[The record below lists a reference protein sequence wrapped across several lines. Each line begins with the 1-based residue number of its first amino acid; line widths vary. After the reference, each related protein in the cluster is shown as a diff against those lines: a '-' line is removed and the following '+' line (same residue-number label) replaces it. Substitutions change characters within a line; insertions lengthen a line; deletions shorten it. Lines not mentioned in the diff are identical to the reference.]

1 MSPKRSIR
9 RPAAAVAL
17 LLALTAAP
25 AAAAAGPDCTGL
37 QPLDGPLGYGARDG
51 SSRCEGFFQS
61 PVGAAALEVVFVRY
75 ARLRFAAQADRVLV
89 VRPPGE
95 LPPGVERLT
104 VSALALSP
112 QTYYR
117 MDAALD
123 GGEVLRWP
131 IAAVLAPAGLG
142 AGDIGVFGAVRA
154 PDRTIHVPLGVAP
167 EGTPPPGPDAPV
179 RIGLRAATEL
189 QEVMWRARGG
199 EGPTMEWAALSAGP
213 LFAGDVVE
221 LALPPGPRRAVV
233 LELAAMQRATGRWI
247 RRELTV
253 WHAAP

>member
-1 MSPKRSIR
+1 VSPARSIR

-25 AAAAAGPDCTGL
+25 AATAAGPGCTGL

-51 SSRCEGFFQS
+51 ATRCEGFFQS

-75 ARLRFAAQADRVLV
+75 DRLRFDAPADRVLV

-117 MDAALD
+117 MDAVLGAD
-123 GGEVLRWP
+123 DALRWP

-154 PDRTIHVPLGVAP
+154 PDRTIHVPLRVAP

-179 RIGLRAATEL
+179 RLGLRAATEL
-189 QEVMWRARGG
+189 EQVMWRAQGG
-199 EGPTMEWAALSAGP
+199 EGPTMPWAELSADP

-221 LALPPGPRRAVV
+221 LALPPGPSRAVAV
-233 LELAAMQRATGRWI
+233 ELAAMQRATGRWL